1 MVELLNAN
9 LYIFQFCGLT
19 SLFFKRSYSGYLKI
33 LFWNLLINSLLSSF
47 TSLIFLTANSVF
59 FFFFLENGTYS
70 VCVYNW
76 TIDMGRTQSYK
87 LSCVFPFGAG
97 YSFFYRGLSDPSKA
111 HAAVV
116 TSQKN

>member
-1 MVELLNAN
+1 M
-9 LYIFQFCGLT
+9 
-19 SLFFKRSYSGYLKI
+19 
-33 LFWNLLINSLLSSF
+33 
-47 TSLIFLTANSVF
+47 
-59 FFFFLENGTYS
+59 
-70 VCVYNW
+70 CVYNW